1 MRAGRVNSV
10 IAQRGSW
17 RGTGGKGAAVAPV
30 TWTGASATG
39 HTESQSGIRG
49 RPGGSRPG

>member
-10 IAQRGSW
+10 TAQKDSW

-30 TWTGASATG
+30 TWTGASRTG
-39 HTESQSGIRG
+39 PTE
-49 RPGGSRPG
+49 